1 MLEVKERGCYN
12 ETNFQKIKDL
22 RKDTEETTDRL
33 EEILTVLEGVYI
45 GGSRVKETKEL
56 KDI

>member
-12 ETNFQKIKDL
+12 ETNFKKIKDL

-45 GGSRVKETKEL
+45 GG
-56 KDI
+56 

>member
-1 MLEVKERGCYN
+1 MKQISKKN
-12 ETNFQKIKDL
+12 KDL